1 MVWDSL
7 SEMAMSLSG
16 VWIAFSVEV
25 ELDCGAAILLFVLDD
40 ALSVIDT
47 CWVGVSCELILPSP
61 A

>member
-1 MVWDSL
+1 
-7 SEMAMSLSG
+7 MSLSG

-47 CWVGVSCELILPSP
+47 CWLGVSCELILPSP